1 MLYCIPFI
9 LFLLDEEQEYRIPRF
24 FAVGVGLYIVFTL
37 VSVLFSKEIG
47 TSLELFLRDISLFLL
62 ALYAHTHREKI
73 EKYLPV
79 MIVVISM
86 IYLFVS
92 LFLFIYPAGQKFIQE
107 VRLNLLFNPAYN
119 HKTIGDYLTLGIVI
133 SLYYFF
139 IKKIYWYKYIVVIF
153 IPFFLLSFS
162 RSSYIVLA
170 LTCSIGLFLF
180 RKEFKRTPLLLLASI
195 GLNIIFFLMLCGAFV
210 TRIQGNIFIFVQD
223 YVQKYISIYTR
234 PFTQSHLPFW
244 IAGWKGFLLA
254 PLTGIGPG
262 TFQDISYRFTESV
275 FLWSNTSFNFII
287 DLLAEQ
293 GILSTISFCF
303 ILLFT
308 FLHAKKRGLFFLL
321 FLALFLSFM
330 SFATY
335 QYIQIRLLFFICIG
349 LLLPEKKSYFI
360 LNKKLC
366 IVLSLGGLLFL
377 QLFLLHTVLINQN
390 NPHLAYALYPFD
402 RENLKKLIEKEYVR
416 ENNKSKLHYYLNQYE
431 RFFSVDPM
439 DLEYLGDMYARI
451 PEYKYQ
457 KKAISLYEE
466 SFVWG
471 TFSGGN
477 IILRMKK
484 VCDLKMQ
491 IEGKDSTRLF
501 IKKIAHEYE
510 RILKSDPGSGFEQKK
525 VYRELTIMYVSIR

>member
-1 MLYCIPFI
+1 
-9 LFLLDEEQEYRIPRF
+9 
-24 FAVGVGLYIVFTL
+24 
-37 VSVLFSKEIG
+37 
-47 TSLELFLRDISLFLL
+47 
-62 ALYAHTHREKI
+62 
-73 EKYLPV
+73 
-79 MIVVISM
+79 
-86 IYLFVS
+86 
-92 LFLFIYPAGQKFIQE
+92 
-107 VRLNLLFNPAYN
+107 
-119 HKTIGDYLTLGIVI
+119 
-133 SLYYFF
+133 
-139 IKKIYWYKYIVVIF
+139 
-153 IPFFLLSFS
+153 
-162 RSSYIVLA
+162 
-170 LTCSIGLFLF
+170 
-180 RKEFKRTPLLLLASI
+180 
-195 GLNIIFFLMLCGAFV
+195 
-210 TRIQGNIFIFVQD
+210 
-223 YVQKYISIYTR
+223 
-234 PFTQSHLPFW
+234 
-244 IAGWKGFLLA
+244 
-254 PLTGIGPG
+254 
-262 TFQDISYRFTESV
+262 
-275 FLWSNTSFNFII
+275 
-287 DLLAEQ
+287 
-293 GILSTISFCF
+293 
-303 ILLFT
+303 
-308 FLHAKKRGLFFLL
+308 
-321 FLALFLSFM
+321 M